1 MHNFIGSYECKL
13 DSKGRIMIPVA
24 IKKQLNPIISKEF
37 VIKRAVFNN
46 CLELYPID
54 EWNILMEKVKS
65 LNISKT
71 IDDRPILQNLNFSIN
86 PSEIVGLLGPNG
98 AGKSVTFKIILGIMR
113 ADKGDVSIS
122 GTRINNLPVH
132 QRARQFK
139 IGYIPQNESIFSGLT
154 CEENLKAI
162 AEIVIKDSDQRK
174 KIVENLL
181 TEFSLI
187 DVRTVLAKNLSGGQK
202 KKLIIARA
210 LINKPKIL
218 LMDEVFSAID
228 PITIEVIKD
237 IIVNLQRRGI
247 SILITDHAF
256 DNVLQISDKVFIIS
270 DGQIV
275 SSGKPQEIVKD
286 QRARKIYFGDTY

>member
-1 MHNFIGSYECKL
+1 MKN
-13 DSKGRIMIPVA
+13 
-24 IKKQLNPIISKEF
+24 KKFRIISFKNSKP
-37 VIKRAVFNN
+37 VLSAK
-46 CLELYPID
+46 
-54 EWNILMEKVKS
+54 
-65 LNISKT
+65 NISKT

-132 QRARQFK
+132 QRASQFK

-154 CEENLKAI
+154 CEENLKGI

-187 DVRTVLAKNLSGGQK
+187 DVRNVLAKNLSGGQK

-286 QRARKIYFGDTY
+286 QQARKIYFGDTY

>member
-1 MHNFIGSYECKL
+1 MKN
-13 DSKGRIMIPVA
+13 
-24 IKKQLNPIISKEF
+24 KKFRIISFKNSKP
-37 VIKRAVFNN
+37 VLSAK
-46 CLELYPID
+46 
-54 EWNILMEKVKS
+54 
-65 LNISKT
+65 NISKT

-132 QRARQFK
+132 QRASQFK

-187 DVRTVLAKNLSGGQK
+187 DVRNVLAKNLSGGQK

>member
-1 MHNFIGSYECKL
+1 MKN
-13 DSKGRIMIPVA
+13 
-24 IKKQLNPIISKEF
+24 KKFRIISFKNTKP
-37 VIKRAVFNN
+37 VLSAK
-46 CLELYPID
+46 
-54 EWNILMEKVKS
+54 
-65 LNISKT
+65 NISKT
-71 IDDRPILQNLNFSIN
+71 IDDRSILQNLNFSIN

-132 QRARQFK
+132 QRASQFK

-154 CEENLKAI
+154 CEENLKGI
-162 AEIVIKDSDQRK
+162 AEIVIKDSDQRR

-181 TEFSLI
+181 AEFSLI
-187 DVRTVLAKNLSGGQK
+187 DVRNVLAKNLSGGQK

-237 IIVNLQRRGI
+237 IIVNLQKRGI

>member
-1 MHNFIGSYECKL
+1 MKN
-13 DSKGRIMIPVA
+13 
-24 IKKQLNPIISKEF
+24 KKFRIISFKNSKP
-37 VIKRAVFNN
+37 VLSAK
-46 CLELYPID
+46 
-54 EWNILMEKVKS
+54 
-65 LNISKT
+65 NISKT

-113 ADKGDVSIS
+113 ADKGDVAIS

-132 QRARQFK
+132 QRASQFK

-187 DVRTVLAKNLSGGQK
+187 DVRNVLAKNLSGGQK

>member
-1 MHNFIGSYECKL
+1 MKN
-13 DSKGRIMIPVA
+13 
-24 IKKQLNPIISKEF
+24 KKFRIISFKNTKP
-37 VIKRAVFNN
+37 VLSAK
-46 CLELYPID
+46 
-54 EWNILMEKVKS
+54 
-65 LNISKT
+65 NISKT

-132 QRARQFK
+132 QRASQFK

-187 DVRTVLAKNLSGGQK
+187 DVRNVLAKNLSGGQK

>member
-1 MHNFIGSYECKL
+1 MSSTLSEDPFLPEA
-13 DSKGRIMIPVA
+13 GR
-24 IKKQLNPIISKEF
+24 
-37 VIKRAVFNN
+37 
-46 CLELYPID
+46 LYFS
-54 EWNILMEKVKS
+54 ET
-65 LNISKT
+65 KT
-71 IDDRPILQNLNFSIN
+71 
-86 PSEIVGLLGPNG
+86 
-98 AGKSVTFKIILGIMR
+98 
-113 ADKGDVSIS
+113 
-122 GTRINNLPVH
+122 
-132 QRARQFK
+132 
-139 IGYIPQNESIFSGLT
+139 
-154 CEENLKAI
+154 
-162 AEIVIKDSDQRK
+162 EIVIKDSDQRR

-181 TEFSLI
+181 AEFSLI
-187 DVRTVLAKNLSGGQK
+187 DVRNILAKNLSGGQK

-286 QRARKIYFGDTY
+286 QQARKIYFGDTY

>member
-1 MHNFIGSYECKL
+1 MKN
-13 DSKGRIMIPVA
+13 
-24 IKKQLNPIISKEF
+24 KKFRIISFKNSKP
-37 VIKRAVFNN
+37 VLSAK
-46 CLELYPID
+46 
-54 EWNILMEKVKS
+54 
-65 LNISKT
+65 NISKT

-98 AGKSVTFKIILGIMR
+98 AGKSVTFKIILGIMK

-132 QRARQFK
+132 QRASQFK

-187 DVRTVLAKNLSGGQK
+187 DVRNVLAKNLSGGQK

-286 QRARKIYFGDTY
+286 QRARKIYFGDNY

>member
-1 MHNFIGSYECKL
+1 MKN
-13 DSKGRIMIPVA
+13 
-24 IKKQLNPIISKEF
+24 KKFRIISFKNSKP
-37 VIKRAVFNN
+37 VLSAK
-46 CLELYPID
+46 
-54 EWNILMEKVKS
+54 
-65 LNISKT
+65 NISKT

-132 QRARQFK
+132 QRASQFK

-154 CEENLKAI
+154 CEENLKGI
-162 AEIVIKDSDQRK
+162 AEIVIKDSDQRR

-187 DVRTVLAKNLSGGQK
+187 DVRNVLAKNLSGGQK

-286 QRARKIYFGDTY
+286 QQARKIYFGDTY

>member
-1 MHNFIGSYECKL
+1 MKN
-13 DSKGRIMIPVA
+13 
-24 IKKQLNPIISKEF
+24 KKFRIISFKNSKP
-37 VIKRAVFNN
+37 VLSAK
-46 CLELYPID
+46 
-54 EWNILMEKVKS
+54 
-65 LNISKT
+65 NISKT

-132 QRARQFK
+132 QRASQFK

-187 DVRTVLAKNLSGGQK
+187 DVRNVLAKNLSGGQK

-286 QRARKIYFGDTY
+286 QRARKIYFGDNY

>member
-1 MHNFIGSYECKL
+1 MKN
-13 DSKGRIMIPVA
+13 
-24 IKKQLNPIISKEF
+24 KKFRIISFKNTKP
-37 VIKRAVFNN
+37 VLSAK
-46 CLELYPID
+46 
-54 EWNILMEKVKS
+54 
-65 LNISKT
+65 NISKT

-132 QRARQFK
+132 QRASQFK

-154 CEENLKAI
+154 CEENLKGI
-162 AEIVIKDSDQRK
+162 AEIVIKDSDQRR

-187 DVRTVLAKNLSGGQK
+187 DVRNVLAKNLSGGQK

-286 QRARKIYFGDTY
+286 QQARKIYFGDTY